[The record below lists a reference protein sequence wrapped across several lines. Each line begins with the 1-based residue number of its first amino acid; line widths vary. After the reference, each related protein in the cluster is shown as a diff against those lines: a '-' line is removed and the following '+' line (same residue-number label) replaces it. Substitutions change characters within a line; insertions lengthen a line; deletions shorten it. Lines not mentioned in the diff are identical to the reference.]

1 MKTFLILLLAL
12 FIFSCERSETDT
24 AECCS
29 TKPKTNQIEAG
40 SLPGTSL
47 YHIKDVWRDQHNK
60 PFQLEDFHGKKVI
73 LSMFF
78 THCAYAC
85 PMLVSEIK
93 AIENQLSETERSQL
107 TILLISF
114 DDERDT
120 PERLKEY
127 AMAQELGSN
136 WKLLQGNKSAIQT
149 VAVALGISYDLMDNG
164 QYAHSNRKVLL
175 DKAGTIAFTQDG
187 LGTPAMPMV
196 EAFKKQ

>member
-1 MKTFLILLLAL
+1 
-12 FIFSCERSETDT
+12 
-24 AECCS
+24 
-29 TKPKTNQIEAG
+29 
-40 SLPGTSL
+40 
-47 YHIKDVWRDQHNK
+47 
-60 PFQLEDFHGKKVI
+60 
-73 LSMFF
+73 MFF

-175 DKAGTIAFTQDG
+175 DKTGTIVFTQDG

-196 EAFKKQ
+196 EAFKKP